1 MNSAF
6 VIRAYLKTPPKLM
19 VQTFTQNEIIKAI
32 YHELPADEMVELE
45 NQLETD
51 QEIENNLHSLNVI
64 KTELNNLMVNPSDQ
78 TVANILSYSRSYK
91 K

>member
-1 MNSAF
+1 
-6 VIRAYLKTPPKLM
+6 M

-45 NQLETD
+45 NQMENSL
-51 QEIENNLHSLNVI
+51 EIENNLDSLNVI
-64 KTELNNLMVNPSDQ
+64 KAELNNLMMNPSDQ
-78 TVANILSYSRSYK
+78 TVANILNYSRSYK